1 MVAFAYE
8 YAVLGERLFREKNFS
23 ATFAEAID
31 RFWPGAAEAWSAL
44 EALNGLNDE
53 PVLRS
58 PSADTPLLRCANTTV
73 QWPLRGP
80 LRVMGASGGKVP
92 DPKRTPSGSA
102 ERVPTLMPLR
112 CDYVCGAQES
122 GAYRSSCQWKDAS
135 TFCALTGAAQEPVA
149 IATNPRGSSPIALAR
164 SQSPHSGREFAGWS
178 VPPRMTGWMW
188 SSCSGRRAAVRAR
201 WPMTYAARRAW
212 RRRPRV
218 RRGWQIGHHEPTRM
232 SAPQPRQGLRA
243 NLYRLRASR
252 VASPC
257 AGRPSTR
264 RTGSVGVPRDPPTTA
279 CGMLRVRSIRQLH
292 GPGRVLEPV
301 QRHQQRA
308 GAVDLHRGFG
318 RSMRHPRR
326 EGRSTVSHASR
337 CTTRATATPA

>member
-102 ERVPTLMPLR
+102 ERLPPHAAPVRLR
-112 CDYVCGAQES
+112 V
-122 GAYRSSCQWKDAS
+122 RSTRIGFVSLKLS
-135 TFCALTGAAQEPVA
+135 VE
-149 IATNPRGSSPIALAR
+149 
-164 SQSPHSGREFAGWS
+164 GRFD
-178 VPPRMTGWMW
+178 VL
-188 SSCSGRRAAVRAR
+188 CVD
-201 WPMTYAARRAW
+201 
-212 RRRPRV
+212 
-218 RRGWQIGHHEPTRM
+218 RRGWQVGHHEPVAMRTPRPTAR
-232 SAPQPRQGLRA
+232 SKSQLLPPSIDLAP
-243 NLYRLRASR
+243 
-252 VASPC
+252 V
-257 AGRPSTR
+257 
-264 RTGSVGVPRDPPTTA
+264 V
-279 CGMLRVRSIRQLH
+279 
-292 GPGRVLEPV
+292 
-301 QRHQQRA
+301 
-308 GAVDLHRGFG
+308 
-318 RSMRHPRR
+318 
-326 EGRSTVSHASR
+326 
-337 CTTRATATPA
+337 

>member
-1 MVAFAYE
+1 
-8 YAVLGERLFREKNFS
+8 
-23 ATFAEAID
+23 
-31 RFWPGAAEAWSAL
+31 
-44 EALNGLNDE
+44 
-53 PVLRS
+53 
-58 PSADTPLLRCANTTV
+58 V

-292 GPGRVLEPV
+292 GPERVLEPV